1 MKRAC
6 PIIIQSLTLKRYSI
20 QLAKRYIDTMAHPLI
35 AVCQMRSIA
44 DKMKNLEI
52 VAELAAEAK
61 RKSATIAF
69 FPEACDFLA
78 DNKKDILT
86 MAEPL
91 TGQTVTSY
99 KEIAVKND
107 IWLSL
112 GGVHE
117 ASNDMEKIYN
127 THILINNK
135 GQLVAMYRK
144 IHLFDMDNKDTG
156 VRLMESDYVLKGM
169 EIVPPVSTPI
179 GNLALSI
186 CYDVRFPE
194 LSLTLR
200 NMGAQILTYPSAFTY
215 QTGAAHWEVM
225 LRARA
230 IENQCYVIAAA
241 QTGAHNKKR
250 MSWGHAMIVDPWGAI
265 IAQCAEKTGIA
276 LAEIDLVLLE
286 KIRKNMPCEEHR
298 RTDLYPE
305 WNVKSPFNKEFSK

>member
-1 MKRAC
+1 MKGAWS
-6 PIIIQSLTLKRYSI
+6 IITHYYSI
-20 QLAKRYIDTMAHPLI
+20 QQAKRCISTMANPLI

-44 DKMKNLEI
+44 DKEKNLE
-52 VAELAAEAK
+52 VLTELTAEAK
-61 RKSATIAF
+61 HRSAVMAF
-69 FPEACDFLA
+69 FPEACDYLA
-78 DNKKDILT
+78 DNKKDIVA

-91 TGQTVTSY
+91 TGQTVASY
-99 KEIAVKND
+99 KEIAVKNN

-112 GGVHE
+112 GGIHE
-117 ASNDMEKIYN
+117 ASDNTEKIYN
-127 THILINNK
+127 THILINNE
-135 GQLVAMYRK
+135 GQLVAAYRK

-156 VRLMESDYVLKGM
+156 VRLMESDYVLKGTQ
-169 EIVPPVSTPI
+169 IVPPVLTPI
-179 GNLALSI
+179 GKLALSI
-186 CYDVRFPE
+186 CYDMRFPE

-250 MSWGHAMIVDPWGAI
+250 VSWGHTMIVDPWGAV

-276 LAEIDLVLLE
+276 VAEIDLTLLE
-286 KIRKNMPCEEHR
+286 KVRKNMPCEEHR
-298 RTDLYPE
+298 RTDLYSNME
-305 WNVKSPFNKEFSK
+305 YQKSV

>member
-1 MKRAC
+1 MKLTWS
-6 PIIIQSLTLKRYSI
+6 IIAQYYRIQC
-20 QLAKRYIDTMAHPLI
+20 AKRCISTMTHPLV

-52 VAELAAEAK
+52 VTELAAEAK
-61 RKSATIAF
+61 RRSAVIAF
-69 FPEACDFLA
+69 FPEACDYLA
-78 DNKKDILT
+78 DNKKDIVA

-91 TGQTVTSY
+91 TGQTVASY

-112 GGVHE
+112 GGIHE
-117 ASNDMEKIYN
+117 ASDTEKIYN
-127 THILINNK
+127 THILINNV
-135 GQLVAMYRK
+135 GELVAAYRK

-156 VRLMESDYVLKGM
+156 VRLMESDYVLKGTQ
-169 EIVPPVSTPI
+169 IVPPVFTPI
-179 GNLALSI
+179 GKLALSI
-186 CYDVRFPE
+186 CYDMRFPE

-250 MSWGHAMIVDPWGAI
+250 VSWGHAMIVDPWGAVI
-265 IAQCAEKTGIA
+265 TQCAEKTSIA
-276 LAEIDLVLLE
+276 VAEIDLTLLE
-286 KIRKNMPCEEHR
+286 KIRQNMPCEKHR
-298 RTDLYPE
+298 RTDLYSNME
-305 WNVKSPFNKEFSK
+305 S